1 MLLDSSLSPMMIS
14 SSTVTACLEAAAKN
28 NSPII
33 IQVSN
38 GGGKFMAGKS
48 ITDPNSAAAGAIGL
62 AYYVRSIAKYYGI
75 PVVLHSD
82 HCAKKLLSW
91 FDGMLAANKEYYDTF
106 GEPLFSSHMLDLSEE
121 HDEGKCFNCHVYLVW
136 CRAHHVSQP
145 P

>member
-1 MLLDSSLSPMMIS
+1 MDINIVPPGVVTGKNLLKLFEHTRDNNYAIPAVNCTS

-82 HCAKKLLSW
+82 HCAIARPMRS
-91 FDGMLAANKEYYDTF
+91 
-106 GEPLFSSHMLDLSEE
+106 PRIR
-121 HDEGKCFNCHVYLVW
+121 V
-136 CRAHHVSQP
+136 
-145 P
+145 